1 MVPVT
6 FLLFE
11 PPLSL
16 LPLAVVL
23 PLGLTSGAAVKW
35 VGRTLA
41 FLVPFVLLLALMY
54 LVAMPRSGDILWA
67 CGPFEVG
74 RDNALLALS
83 VFSRVGVMLSS
94 LCLFSVS
101 TTGAELLTD
110 LRGRGASPFL
120 VYVLATTLNLVPLL
134 RHRASC
140 VLDAQRARGLDVDG
154 HLLARARRLVP
165 LVGPLILG
173 ALADV
178 EKRAMALELRGGLR
192 RHPVEDCCESMGEV
206 SLRLVSAVMVG
217 GALGYRVWMLF
228 G

>member
-1 MVPVT
+1 MPVT

-23 PLGLTSGAAVKW
+23 PLGATSGVTAKWAV
-35 VGRTLA
+35 RTLA
-41 FLVPFVLLLALMY
+41 LLVPFAVLLALTY
-54 LVAMPRSGDILWA
+54 LVAMPRSGDVLWA

-74 RDNALLALS
+74 RENVFLALS

-110 LRGRGASPFL
+110 LRGRGVSPFL

-154 HLLARARRLVP
+154 HVLARARRLVP

-192 RHPVEDCCESMGEV
+192 RYPVEDAREQSGEWG
-206 SLRLVSAVMVG
+206 LRLGSIAMVG
-217 GALGYRVWMLF
+217 GAMGYRVWMLF